1 MINMY
6 VYLSLQQQLRAYV
19 AWVNSQLKK
28 RPGSRSIEDLRTDM
42 QDGVALVHL
51 IEVVGKN
58 CFCSVFV
65 AYYIHYLLMQVR
77 THGPALCP

>member
-1 MINMY
+1 MALVILTNMY
-6 VYLSLQQQLRAYV
+6 LFLSLQQQLQAYV

-51 IEVVGKN
+51 IEVVGEFFRCIVK
-58 CFCSVFV
+58 
-65 AYYIHYLLMQVR
+65 R
-77 THGPALCP
+77 